1 MNIYNSNIHTKKSV
15 YVTMKA
21 FRWEPEWSQFN
32 RVGQVITLHH
42 CEMMRL
48 ITEYNTYLDRIVAPS
63 GKPTEKSTCEE
74 EDRPLSLLKAG
85 TSKRTKKTGSSS
97 SQVQK
102 KIPKRRPLRKGL
114 QQRPQLMPRR
124 RPLAKK
130 SLSKIV
136 RMKTNCIVT
145 SDLYYFIQYLI
156 VYCYITSKFF
166 C

>member
-1 MNIYNSNIHTKKSV
+1 
-15 YVTMKA
+15 MKA

-48 ITEYNTYLDRIVAPS
+48 ITEYNAYLDRIVAPS
-63 GKPTEKSTCEE
+63 GKPTGDSTCEE

-102 KIPKRRPLRKGL
+102 KIPKKTA
-114 QQRPQLMPRR
+114 
-124 RPLAKK
+124 LAEG
-130 SLSKIV
+130 
-136 RMKTNCIVT
+136 T
-145 SDLYYFIQYLI
+145 STTPAVDAPKE
-156 VYCYITSKFF
+156 ITSEEITIEDSEDEN
-166 C
+166 